1 MKIGLTQRI
10 LVHNGHAYDATS
22 VAWYSY
28 LQGHTLVS
36 IPNRVDQDF
45 EQLAEELDVLI
56 ITGGDD
62 SVLRRNVELKLAGQV
77 ALRKKPIIGVCHGCF
92 LLVDVLGGEVID
104 IEDHHNA
111 EHTIN
116 YFGDTVQVNS
126 YHSLAI
132 KQLHKSGTTLAT
144 DNEGN
149 VEAWIDGKMA
159 GVVWHPERMKTPW
172 LPDEIQTLL
181 FQGQK

>member
-1 MKIGLTQRI
+1 
-10 LVHNGHAYDATS
+10 

-28 LQGHTLVS
+28 LQGHTLVP

-45 EQLAEELDVLI
+45 EQLAEDLDVLI

-62 SVLRRNVELKLAGQV
+62 SVLRRNVELKLAGQM

-92 LLVDVLGGEVID
+92 LLVDVLGGEVTD
-104 IEDHHNA
+104 VEDHHNV
-111 EHTIN
+111 EHMIN

-132 KQLHKSGTTLAT
+132 KQLHKSGTVLAT
-144 DNEGN
+144 DNAGN
-149 VEAWIDGKMA
+149 VE
-159 GVVWHPERMKTPW
+159 RMKAPW